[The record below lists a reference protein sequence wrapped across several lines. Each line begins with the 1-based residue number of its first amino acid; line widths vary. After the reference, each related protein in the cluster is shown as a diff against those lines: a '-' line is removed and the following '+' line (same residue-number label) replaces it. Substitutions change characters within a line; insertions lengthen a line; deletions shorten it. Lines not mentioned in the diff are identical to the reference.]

1 MISRQPRPST
11 LGGLA
16 VPALATLARVYVDD
30 LDAALPTFTALAGEP
45 PQSRFGYR
53 GLELA
58 RVGGF
63 LLIAGPPE
71 ALAPYRNTHA
81 TVLVGSLDDVLESG
95 TVLDGPNKV
104 PTGRNVT
111 LRHAGGAVIEY
122 VEFAT
127 A

>member
-1 MISRQPRPST
+1 M
-11 LGGLA
+11 
-16 VPALATLARVYVDD
+16 PAIATLARIYVDD

-45 PQSRFGYR
+45 PQLRFGYR

-63 LLIAGPPE
+63 LLIAGQPE
-71 ALAPYRNTHA
+71 ALAPYRDTHA
-81 TVLVGSLDDVLESG
+81 TVLVGSLDEILDSG

-104 PTGRNVT
+104 PTGRNAT
-111 LRHAGGAVIEY
+111 LRHPGGAVVEY
-122 VEFAT
+122 VEFAS